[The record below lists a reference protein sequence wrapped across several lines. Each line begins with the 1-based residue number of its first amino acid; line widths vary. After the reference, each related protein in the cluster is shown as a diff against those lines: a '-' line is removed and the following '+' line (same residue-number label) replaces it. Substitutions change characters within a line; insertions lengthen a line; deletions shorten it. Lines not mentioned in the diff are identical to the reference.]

1 MAELDDDA
9 RRAGVYP
16 GAQREIRSRLRLE
29 YSGWGR

>member
-1 MAELDDDA
+1 MAELDEAA

-16 GAQREIRSRLRLE
+16 GVQRELRSRLRLE